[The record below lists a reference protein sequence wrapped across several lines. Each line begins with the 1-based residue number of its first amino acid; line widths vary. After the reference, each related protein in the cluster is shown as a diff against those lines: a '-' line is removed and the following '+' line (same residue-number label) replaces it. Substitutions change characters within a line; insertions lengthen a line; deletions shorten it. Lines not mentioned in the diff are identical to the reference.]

1 MAFFN
6 KNFVSQLITD
16 TATIYIT
23 LVKNLESIFEGS
35 LIFTVTGTNATGTF
49 DVDAQLQGSN
59 SSDFSTGVVN
69 LGSPVA
75 LSDTVTAVVALSG
88 NILYYAYYRVAITGA
103 DTQTTN
109 VVGTV
114 TMKGRN

>member
-1 MAFFN
+1 MAFIN
-6 KNFVSQLITD
+6 QNFVSQLITD
-16 TATIYIT
+16 TATVYIT
-23 LVKNLESIFEGS
+23 LLKNLESIFEGS
-35 LIFTVTGTNATGTF
+35 LIFTVTGTKATGTF

-59 SSDFSTGVVN
+59 SADFSTGVIN

-75 LSDTVTAVVALSG
+75 LSDTVTGAVPLSG
-88 NILYYAYYRVAITGA
+88 TVLYYAYYRVAITGA

>member
-1 MAFFN
+1 
-6 KNFVSQLITD
+6 V
-16 TATIYIT
+16 TA
-23 LVKNLESIFEGS
+23 
-35 LIFTVTGTNATGTF
+35 TNATGTF

-59 SSDFSTGVVN
+59 SSDFSTGVIN

-75 LSDTVTAVVALSG
+75 LTDTVTSVVALSG
-88 NILYYAYYRVAITGA
+88 TQLAYAYYRVAITGA

-114 TMKGRN
+114 TMKGRD